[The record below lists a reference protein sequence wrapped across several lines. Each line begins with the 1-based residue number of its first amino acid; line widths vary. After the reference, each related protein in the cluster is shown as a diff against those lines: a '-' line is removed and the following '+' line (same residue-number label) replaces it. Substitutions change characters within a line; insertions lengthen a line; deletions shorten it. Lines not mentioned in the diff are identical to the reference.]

1 SFATEAAAPTATP
14 GKLLLNFA
22 VPHQSILNSVEAT
35 QVNVQTS
42 GGDMGI
48 LSDHVPSISQLN
60 AGVVEILGLESGKP
74 QKYFVSGGF
83 AIINADST
91 LNINAVEA
99 FPLEELDAEAARRG
113 LEEATRAETASGAS
127 EADKAT
133 ARIERE
139 TFEAILYSLAQNTAP
154 PVQLNPLMRLT
165 RAVTS
170 NEFRPFVYDAQGD
183 STS

>member
-1 SFATEAAAPTATP
+1 MCSENTAADGVVHRFLPAYWNSPIHASLFAIADGTLDNHTFRRLAFASIEDSPSLFAP
-14 GKLLLNFA
+14 
-22 VPHQSILNSVEAT
+22 SILNAVEAT

-139 TFEAILYSLAQNTAP
+139 TFEAILYSLAQK
-154 PVQLNPLMRLT
+154 
-165 RAVTS
+165 
-170 NEFRPFVYDAQGD
+170 
-183 STS
+183 